1 MASVTVISQNSALAD
16 TFCTGLFAMG
26 LEKASELVL
35 SEGVSAVFVSKDYKN
50 IYVTKDISARISL
63 RDESMKL
70 HIIGE
75 GTN

>member
-1 MASVTVISQNSALAD
+1 
-16 TFCTGLFAMG
+16 MG

-70 HIIGE
+70 HIIGD